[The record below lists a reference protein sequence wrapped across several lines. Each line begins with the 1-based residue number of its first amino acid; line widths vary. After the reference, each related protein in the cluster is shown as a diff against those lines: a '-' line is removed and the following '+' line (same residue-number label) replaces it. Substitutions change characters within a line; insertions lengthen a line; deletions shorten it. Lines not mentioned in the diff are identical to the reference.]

1 MKRLLSCTSSEMLK
15 MDGQELKQ
23 AILASEGRTV
33 MTETVVAI
41 EPLLGDLTNA
51 ELAVSFG
58 SDMVLL
64 NCFDC
69 NNPEIK
75 GLPECDNPVEKLKEI
90 IGEIEINDI
99 YTEIKILLP
108 RMVLNE
114 LYQQQLEMF
123 DDLNKRLENVSMPN
137 MQYDRAFNYGE
148 YLETIFKKA
157 IMELK
162 QGIVAVEVVDFPASD
177 RLNSIISRAIKKEPP
192 FEGKEKHSDKGF
204 KDVLIW
210 ESIKEYKEKHIND
223 IIVFYCNDNL
233 LASNALRK
241 EFKEDFRD
249 EIYIEQKN
257 ALMKRLTTLC
267 NKNETEKTFSSQLNE
282 RIENCL
288 SHNNEILYDLLMED
302 SVWNDGDTISDFE
315 VKKVNILNCNDIKIH
330 NRILYKV
337 EIEIKMYYAKCKDR
351 DMYKIIG
358 ERQLDIYYDFNDDV
372 LLTNHYE
379 TLTMG
384 DCNVSDFIVL
394 E

>member
-1 MKRLLSCTSSEMLK
+1 MIDVFIDTN
-15 MDGQELKQ
+15 
-23 AILASEGRTV
+23 ILHSRNEQLDKA
-33 MTETVVAI
+33 
-41 EPLLGDLTNA
+41 L
-51 ELAVSFG
+51 F
-58 SDMVLL
+58 
-64 NCFDC
+64 
-69 NNPEIK
+69 
-75 GLPECDNPVEKLKEI
+75 VEKLKEI

-162 QGIVAVEVVDFPASD
+162 QGIVAVEVVDFPVSD

-267 NKNETEKTFSSQLNE
+267 NKNETVKTFSSQLNE
-282 RIENCL
+282 RIESCL

-302 SVWNDGDTISDFE
+302 PVWNDGDVISDFE

-330 NRILYKV
+330 NMILYKV
-337 EIEIKMYYAKCKDR
+337 EIEIKMYYAKHKDR

-358 ERQLDIYYDFNDDV
+358 ERQFDIYYDFNDDV

-384 DCNVSDFIVL
+384 DCSVSDFIVI

>member
-1 MKRLLSCTSSEMLK
+1 MIGVFVDTN
-15 MDGQELKQ
+15 
-23 AILASEGRTV
+23 ILHSKNEQLDKALF
-33 MTETVVAI
+33 VV
-41 EPLLGDLTNA
+41 
-51 ELAVSFG
+51 
-58 SDMVLL
+58 
-64 NCFDC
+64 
-69 NNPEIK
+69 
-75 GLPECDNPVEKLKEI
+75 KLKEI
-90 IGEIEINDI
+90 IEEIEINDI

-108 RMVLNE
+108 RMVINE

-123 DDLNKRLENVSMPN
+123 DDLNKKLANVSMPN

-148 YLETIFKKA
+148 YLETTFKNA
-157 IMELK
+157 IMELQ
-162 QGIVAVEVVDFPASD
+162 QGIVVVEVVDFPNPD
-177 RLNSIISRAIKKEPP
+177 KFNNIISRAIKKEPP

-249 EIYIEQKN
+249 EIYIEQKD
-257 ALMKRLTTLC
+257 ALMKRLITLC
-267 NKNETEKTFSSQLNE
+267 NKNEMVKTFSSQLNE
-282 RIENCL
+282 RIEVCL

-302 SVWNDGDTISDFE
+302 TVWNDGDKISDFE

-337 EIEIKMYYAKCKDR
+337 EIEIKMYYSKDKYR
-351 DMYKIIG
+351 DMYKIMG
-358 ERQLDIYYDFNDDV
+358 ERQFDIYYDFTDDV
-372 LLTNHYE
+372 ILTNHYE
-379 TLTMG
+379 NLTMG
-384 DCNVSDFIVL
+384 DCNVSDFIML

>member
-1 MKRLLSCTSSEMLK
+1 MIDVFIDTN
-15 MDGQELKQ
+15 
-23 AILASEGRTV
+23 ILHSRNEQLDKA
-33 MTETVVAI
+33 
-41 EPLLGDLTNA
+41 L
-51 ELAVSFG
+51 F
-58 SDMVLL
+58 
-64 NCFDC
+64 
-69 NNPEIK
+69 
-75 GLPECDNPVEKLKEI
+75 VEKLKEI

-137 MQYDRAFNYGE
+137 MQYDRVFNYGE
-148 YLETIFKKA
+148 YLETTFKKA
-157 IMELK
+157 ITELK

-223 IIVFYCNDNL
+223 TIVFYCNDNL

-302 SVWNDGDTISDFE
+302 LVW
-315 VKKVNILNCNDIKIH
+315 NDIKIY

-358 ERQLDIYYDFNDDV
+358 ERQFDIYYDFSDDI

>member
-1 MKRLLSCTSSEMLK
+1 MIDVFVDTN
-15 MDGQELKQ
+15 
-23 AILASEGRTV
+23 ILHSKNEQLDKALF
-33 MTETVVAI
+33 VV
-41 EPLLGDLTNA
+41 
-51 ELAVSFG
+51 
-58 SDMVLL
+58 
-64 NCFDC
+64 
-69 NNPEIK
+69 
-75 GLPECDNPVEKLKEI
+75 KLKEI
-90 IGEIEINDI
+90 IEEIEINDI

-108 RMVLNE
+108 RMVINE

-123 DDLNKRLENVSMPN
+123 DDLNKKLANVSMPN

-148 YLETIFKKA
+148 YLETTFKNA
-157 IMELK
+157 IMELQ
-162 QGIVAVEVVDFPASD
+162 QGIVVVEVVDFPNPD
-177 RLNSIISRAIKKEPP
+177 KFNNIISRAIKKEPP

-249 EIYIEQKN
+249 EIYIEQKD
-257 ALMKRLTTLC
+257 ALMKRLITLC
-267 NKNETEKTFSSQLNE
+267 NKNEIVKTFSSQLNE
-282 RIENCL
+282 RIEVCL

-302 SVWNDGDTISDFE
+302 TVWNDGDKISDFE

-337 EIEIKMYYAKCKDR
+337 EIEIKMYYSKDKDR
-351 DMYKIIG
+351 DMYKIMG
-358 ERQLDIYYDFNDDV
+358 ERQFDIYYDFTDDV
-372 LLTNHYE
+372 ILTNHYE
-379 TLTMG
+379 NLIMG
-384 DCNVSDFIVL
+384 DCNVSDFIML

>member
-1 MKRLLSCTSSEMLK
+1 MIGVFVDTN
-15 MDGQELKQ
+15 
-23 AILASEGRTV
+23 ILHSKNEQLDKALF
-33 MTETVVAI
+33 VV
-41 EPLLGDLTNA
+41 
-51 ELAVSFG
+51 
-58 SDMVLL
+58 
-64 NCFDC
+64 
-69 NNPEIK
+69 
-75 GLPECDNPVEKLKEI
+75 KLKEI
-90 IGEIEINDI
+90 IEEIEINDI

-108 RMVLNE
+108 RMVINE

-123 DDLNKRLENVSMPN
+123 DDLNKKLANVSMPN

-148 YLETIFKKA
+148 YLETTFKNA
-157 IMELK
+157 IMELQ
-162 QGIVAVEVVDFPASD
+162 QGIVVVEVVDFP
-177 RLNSIISRAIKKEPP
+177 NPNKFNNIISRAIKKEPP

-249 EIYIEQKN
+249 EIYIEQKD
-257 ALMKRLTTLC
+257 ALMKRLITLC
-267 NKNETEKTFSSQLNE
+267 NKNEMVKTFSSQLNE
-282 RIENCL
+282 RIEVCL

-302 SVWNDGDTISDFE
+302 TVWNDGDIISDFE

-337 EIEIKMYYAKCKDR
+337 EIEIKMYYSKDKDR
-351 DMYKIIG
+351 DMYKIMG
-358 ERQLDIYYDFNDDV
+358 ERQFDIYYDFTDDV
-372 LLTNHYE
+372 ILTNHYE
-379 TLTMG
+379 NLTMG
-384 DCNVSDFIVL
+384 DCNVSDFIML

>member
-1 MKRLLSCTSSEMLK
+1 MIDVFVDTN
-15 MDGQELKQ
+15 
-23 AILASEGRTV
+23 ILHSKNEQLDKALF
-33 MTETVVAI
+33 VV
-41 EPLLGDLTNA
+41 
-51 ELAVSFG
+51 
-58 SDMVLL
+58 
-64 NCFDC
+64 
-69 NNPEIK
+69 
-75 GLPECDNPVEKLKEI
+75 KLKEI
-90 IGEIEINDI
+90 IEEIEINDI

-108 RMVLNE
+108 RMVINE

-123 DDLNKRLENVSMPN
+123 DDLNKKLANVSMPN

-148 YLETIFKKA
+148 YLETTFKNA
-157 IMELK
+157 IMELQ
-162 QGIVAVEVVDFPASD
+162 QGIVVVEVVDFPNPD
-177 RLNSIISRAIKKEPP
+177 KFNNIISRAIKKEPP

-249 EIYIEQKN
+249 EIYIEQKD
-257 ALMKRLTTLC
+257 ALMKRLITLC
-267 NKNETEKTFSSQLNE
+267 NKNEIVKTFSSQLNE
-282 RIENCL
+282 RIEVCL

-302 SVWNDGDTISDFE
+302 TVWNDGDKISDFE

-337 EIEIKMYYAKCKDR
+337 EIKMYYSKDKDR
-351 DMYKIIG
+351 DMYKIMG
-358 ERQLDIYYDFNDDV
+358 ERQFDIYYDFTDDV
-372 LLTNHYE
+372 ILTNHYE
-379 TLTMG
+379 NLIMG
-384 DCNVSDFIVL
+384 DCNVSDFIML